1 VTGLERF
8 LDSVWAGLT
17 LAAPVLIAA
26 AAGYALHWLRL
37 QRARLRAAR
46 LKLPP
51 SSEPPR
57 PSWWQSI
64 RPKRY
69 RRRRAPLELDS
80 PIELEPRSAD
90 AEANEASARAELERR
105 AGRMPPAAVVDD
117 VAGLDDDD
125 ERTPPRGRPRPP
137 STPKFKRR

>member
-1 VTGLERF
+1 MSGLER
-8 LDSVWAGLT
+8 LIDSVWAGLT

-26 AAGYALHWLRL
+26 AAGYALKWLQL
-37 QRARLRAAR
+37 QRARLRAER

-69 RRRRAPLELDS
+69 RRRAPLELES
-80 PIELEPRSAD
+80 PLELEPRSAD
-90 AEANEASARAELERR
+90 PEIVAELERQANEASARAELERQR
-105 AGRMPPAAVVDD
+105 I
-117 VAGLDDDD
+117 AGLDDEDD
-125 ERTPPRGRPRPP
+125 ERTPTRRAGRFPRQR
-137 STPKFKRR
+137 